1 MTILKSEGGFH
12 NVEKFIKQ
20 PHYLSYTSQYDQ
32 LTLGFTTREDG
43 KSPYPRDAFNMAR
56 YIDDEPSHVTHHQEI
71 LANAINFPTQQW
83 VFPIQ
88 THENNIVHITKA
100 HCGANIK
107 ALGNELYGIDG
118 MYTYDSDIL
127 LTMCYADCVPV
138 YFYSEKHHFIAL
150 AHAGWRGTY
159 GQIVVEM
166 LKYVE
171 FDYQD
176 LNVVIG
182 PATSSTYEIN
192 DDIKKKFETLPIN
205 SDKYIETRDTDRH
218 GIDLKLANALLLK
231 NSGVPAENINIT
243 KYTTS
248 EDLSLFFSY
257 RVEKGKTGRML
268 AFIGQKEE
276 V

>member
-1 MTILKSEGGFH
+1 MIILKSEGGFH

-71 LANAINFPTQQW
+71 LANAINFPIQQW

-88 THENNIVHITKA
+88 THENNIAHITKA

-192 DDIKKKFETLPIN
+192 DDIKKKFEALPIN

-218 GIDLKLANALLLK
+218 GIDLKLANALLLI

-268 AFIGQKEE
+268 GFIGQKEE

>member
-1 MTILKSEGGFH
+1 M
-12 NVEKFIKQ
+12 EKFIKQ

-88 THENNIVHITKA
+88 THENNIAHITKA

-192 DDIKKKFETLPIN
+192 DDIKNKFETLPIN

-218 GIDLKLANALLLK
+218 GIDLKLANALLLI

-268 AFIGQKEE
+268 AFIGQKGE

>member
-32 LTLGFTTREDG
+32 LTLGFTTREGG

-88 THENNIVHITKA
+88 THENNIAHITKA

-268 AFIGQKEE
+268 AFIGQKG
-276 V
+276 

>member
-32 LTLGFTTREDG
+32 LTLGFTTREGG

-88 THENNIVHITKA
+88 THENNIAHITKA

>member
-32 LTLGFTTREDG
+32 LTLGFTTREGG

-88 THENNIVHITKA
+88 THENNIAHITKA

-268 AFIGQKEE
+268 AFIGQKGE

>member
-1 MTILKSEGGFH
+1 MRGG
-12 NVEKFIKQ
+12 
-20 PHYLSYTSQYDQ
+20 
-32 LTLGFTTREDG
+32 
-43 KSPYPRDAFNMAR
+43 
-56 YIDDEPSHVTHHQEI
+56 
-71 LANAINFPTQQW
+71 
-83 VFPIQ
+83 
-88 THENNIVHITKA
+88 
-100 HCGANIK
+100 
-107 ALGNELYGIDG
+107 
-118 MYTYDSDIL
+118 
-127 LTMCYADCVPV
+127 
-138 YFYSEKHHFIAL
+138 
-150 AHAGWRGTY
+150 GTY

-218 GIDLKLANALLLK
+218 GIDLKLANALLLI

-248 EDLSLFFSY
+248 EDLSLFSY

-268 AFIGQKEE
+268 AFIGQKEKCSVMQLYHYNPLCHYKVKRLIYNE
-276 V
+276 SDRKFRKIQTEINHHLEKV

>member
-1 MTILKSEGGFH
+1 MG
-12 NVEKFIKQ
+12 
-20 PHYLSYTSQYDQ
+20 
-32 LTLGFTTREDG
+32 
-43 KSPYPRDAFNMAR
+43 
-56 YIDDEPSHVTHHQEI
+56 
-71 LANAINFPTQQW
+71 
-83 VFPIQ
+83 FPIQ
-88 THENNIVHITKA
+88 THENNIAHITKA

-192 DDIKKKFETLPIN
+192 DDIKNKFETLPIN

-231 NSGVPAENINIT
+231 IVAYQLKILILQNT
-243 KYTTS
+243 LHQKTYR
-248 EDLSLFFSY
+248 FFSY

-268 AFIGQKEE
+268 AFIGQKGE